1 MPESTD
7 LADQNRTAASQRGGR
22 ARRSSLSVLKS
33 AITIGLIA
41 YAVIAVAGNHFAKHK
56 EWFPVFSWSLFS
68 EVYSYGWATRL
79 EIVAINGQAL
89 AEPDYYRNLSD
100 VFPNADK
107 ASISLNKLLKTIA
120 SDHAEGAPNK
130 GRLRALKDNYLS
142 QIPAGRWGTPV
153 DVANAVRFFALEES
167 SFITGQTLH
176 VNGGVTPW

>member
-100 VFPNADK
+100 VFPNTDK

-120 SDHAEGAPNK
+120 FDHAEGAPNK

-142 QIPAGRWGTPV
+142 QVDSVDWRIVRLVTDPIDCYTTGAVAQRYVWLEGSFPADR
-153 DVANAVRFFALEES
+153 AE
-167 SFITGQTLH
+167 
-176 VNGGVTPW
+176 

>member
-79 EIVAINGQAL
+79 EIVAINGQ
-89 AEPDYYRNLSD
+89 
-100 VFPNADK
+100 
-107 ASISLNKLLKTIA
+107 
-120 SDHAEGAPNK
+120 
-130 GRLRALKDNYLS
+130 
-142 QIPAGRWGTPV
+142 
-153 DVANAVRFFALEES
+153 
-167 SFITGQTLH
+167 
-176 VNGGVTPW
+176 